1 MISRWDRAM
10 NKDAEINDL
19 AKMLIETFGTSA
31 PKHALQ
37 LAASLKVANRDRAMR
52 YELAAE
58 ISKQMIGA
66 SASAQSLDMA
76 DRA

>member
-1 MISRWDRAM
+1 M